1 MRIYEKYPE
10 ILSLNAK
17 ILDKR
22 YKNNISQVI
31 LDNTILMPEDGFLL
45 KDYKSLDG
53 KEILNIKENKGK
65 IIISIKGKINKDNVE
80 ILVDKNLRYRN
91 LTYNTAY
98 ILFQIFLDTFYGKHK
113 TKLTLTEDTA
123 TISITDLHT
132 DFDPKIIEEMMTYA
146 IKKGLAIKNEGGLTT
161 INGLDSVVNS
171 YINFDNTYKIWAF
184 EVTNIRSDGRNT
196 IISFKAGQ

>member
-22 YKNNISQVI
+22 YKDNISQVI
-31 LDNTILMPEDGFLL
+31 LDKTILMPEDGFLL

-65 IIISIKGKINKDNVE
+65 VIISIKGKISKENVE

-98 ILFQIFLDTFYGKHK
+98 ILFQIFLDAFYGKHK

-123 TISITDLHT
+123 TISITDLHD

-146 IKKGLAIKNEGGLTT
+146 IKKGLPIKNEDGLTT
-161 INGLDSVVNS
+161 IDGLDSVVNS
-171 YINFDNTYKIWAF
+171 YINFDNTYKIWSF
-184 EVTNIRSDGRNT
+184 EIRDIRSDGRNT

>member
-22 YKNNISQVI
+22 YKDNISQII
-31 LDNTILMPEDGFLL
+31 LDKTILMPEDGFLL

-65 IIISIKGKINKDNVE
+65 VIISIKGKISKENIE

-91 LTYNTAY
+91 LAYNTAY
-98 ILFQIFLDTFYGKHK
+98 ILFQIFLDAFYGKHK

-123 TISITDLHT
+123 TISITDLHD
-132 DFDPKIIEEMMTYA
+132 DFDPKVIEEMMTYA
-146 IKKGLAIKNEGGLTT
+146 IKKGLPIKNEAGLTT
-161 INGLDSVVNS
+161 IDGLDSVVNS
-171 YINFDNTYKIWAF
+171 YINFDNTYKIWSF
-184 EVTNIRSDGRNT
+184 EITNIRSDGRNT